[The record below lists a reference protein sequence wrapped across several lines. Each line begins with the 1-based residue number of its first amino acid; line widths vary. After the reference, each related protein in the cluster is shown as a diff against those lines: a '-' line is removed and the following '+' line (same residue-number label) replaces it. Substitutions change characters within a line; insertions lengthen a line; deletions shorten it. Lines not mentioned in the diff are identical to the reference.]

1 MYSVTVLPYTVRTP
15 YSKEG
20 TGVRWGKAAS
30 CCNLQPTCAAHA
42 TVRPAQQVPGGCV
55 QRVQQAASNTGN
67 HLTLLESWACS
78 SSFSVSPSSS
88 ICALRPQR
96 CIATRSTD
104 LGRFY
109 PILDLSPVRQNANA
123 PERGSGGHVASKAK
137 RWCALAISNTSTLR

>member
-1 MYSVTVLPYTVRTP
+1 M
-15 YSKEG
+15 
-20 TGVRWGKAAS
+20 
-30 CCNLQPTCAAHA
+30 
-42 TVRPAQQVPGGCV
+42 

-137 RWCALAISNTSTLR
+137 RWCALAISNT